1 MYPRS
6 VRAFRTVLAALV
18 IACVPATAW
27 AQRVTK
33 VPDGDT
39 IVVEGVGKV
48 HLLGIKSAD
57 QPALHVGPSGPPPQP
72 RHDPS
77 TPAPAAVGGHISLG
91 RDRPSR
97 DFLRKLAL
105 GKTVR
110 IQYDPL
116 AGSSGE
122 PSAYLL
128 LEDGTLL
135 NAEMLKAGWATLDVT
150 RPFSRAEEFRHLEK
164 DAQSASV
171 GIWIR

>member
-1 MYPRS
+1 
-6 VRAFRTVLAALV
+6 VGVLRTVIAAFVIALV
-18 IACVPATAW
+18 PAAAW

-33 VPDGDT
+33 VPDGDSV
-39 IVVEGVGKV
+39 IVEGIGRV

-57 QPALHVGPSGPPPQP
+57 EPALNVGPTGPPPQP
-72 RHDPS
+72 RRGPS
-77 TPAPAAVGGHISLG
+77 TPAPPAVTGHVNLA

-110 IQYDPL
+110 IEHDPL
-116 AGSSGE
+116 IGSADDRGV
-122 PSAYLL
+122 YLF

-135 NAEMLKAGWATLDVT
+135 NAEMLKAGRARIDLT
-150 RPFSRAEEFRHLEK
+150 RQFVREKEFKRLEEEAK
-164 DAQSASV
+164 SNSI